1 MMKSWKFEEKLDCN
15 TALEVVSLME
25 SVIHQ
30 IEILYSTD
38 HWYVGPRI
46 YGAHVSV
53 NNTAEDMYFYV
64 LY

>member
-1 MMKSWKFEEKLDCN
+1 MECN